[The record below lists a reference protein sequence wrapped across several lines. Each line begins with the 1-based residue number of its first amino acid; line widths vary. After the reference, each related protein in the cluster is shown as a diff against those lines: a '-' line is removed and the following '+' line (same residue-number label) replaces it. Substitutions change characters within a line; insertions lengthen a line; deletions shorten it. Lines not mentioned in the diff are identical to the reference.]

1 MKWIAVIGGGAAGLC
16 CACDLLRQLQ
26 GRATVTIFEQNSR
39 VGKKLLATGN
49 GRCNLTNLH
58 ASPASYPPVQR
69 AFVTPALTR
78 FSPEKIL
85 GFFRSLSLYTH
96 ADGEGRVYPLSNQ
109 AAGVLDALRLE
120 CTRLGAAVR
129 CDTAVTSI
137 RPKSGRFLV
146 GGEMFDFVVLAL
158 GGKAAVKIFQGYDL
172 LKQLSIPCSKTAP
185 GLVKLTT
192 ADPLVKSLK
201 GIRAAASL
209 RLLLGGR
216 EAMKE
221 TGELQFADGALSGI
235 AVMNLSSCYA
245 RQMLQQPVRAEVEAD
260 FVPSMETGALTR
272 AVLSIAKSGQ
282 RETCEDLLS
291 GFVPKRLGMALCKA
305 AGLRADQPTAALSGA
320 QVETLCRLCKAYRFP
335 ITGTGSFAD
344 AQVTVGGAART
355 AVHAETLE
363 SKQYPNLYLCGE
375 LLDVDGPCGGFNLQW
390 AFASARLCAASISEK
405 LV

>member
-1 MKWIAVIGGGAAGLC
+1 MKRIAILGGGAAGLC
-16 CACDLLRQLQ
+16 CAVDLLRQTA
-26 GRATVTIFEQNSR
+26 GRASVTIFEQNSR

-49 GRCNLTNLH
+49 GRCNLTNLG

-85 GFFRSLSLYTH
+85 DFFASLSLYTH

-120 CTRLGAAVR
+120 CTRLGADVR
-129 CDTAVTSI
+129 CDTAVSGI
-137 RPKSGRFLV
+137 RPKNGRFFV
-146 GGEMFDFVVLAL
+146 GGEPFDFAVLAL
-158 GGKAAVKIFQGYDL
+158 GGKAAVKGFQGYDL
-172 LKQLSIPCSKTAP
+172 LSQLSIPCGKTAP

-192 ADPLVKSLK
+192 SDPLVKSLK

-209 RLLLGGR
+209 RLLLDGR

-221 TGELQFADGALSGI
+221 TGELQFTEGALSGI

-245 RQMLQQPVRAEVEAD
+245 RQMLQKKTEAQIEAD
-260 FVPSMETGALTR
+260 FVPSMTKDALQR
-272 AVLSIAKSGQ
+272 AITAIVKTGQ
-282 RETCEDLLS
+282 RQLCEDLLS
-291 GFVPKRLGMALCKA
+291 GFVPKRLGMALLKA
-305 AGLRADQPTAALSGA
+305 AGLRADLSTAALTDA
-320 QVETLCRLCKAYRFP
+320 QIETLCARLKAYRFP
-335 ITGTGSFAD
+335 VTGTGSFAD

-355 AVHAETLE
+355 AVNAETLE
-363 SKQYPNLYLCGE
+363 SKQYQNLYLCGE

-390 AFASARLCAASISEK
+390 AFASARLCASSISEK

>member
-1 MKWIAVIGGGAAGLC
+1 MKRVAVLGGGAAGLC
-16 CACDLLRQLQ
+16 CAADLLRQTA
-26 GRATVTIFEQNSR
+26 GRASVTIFEQNSR

-49 GRCNLTNLH
+49 GRCNLSNLG
-58 ASPASYPPVQR
+58 ASPAAYPPAQR

-85 GFFRSLSLYTH
+85 DFFASLSLYTH

-120 CTRLGAAVR
+120 CTRLGADVR
-129 CDTAVTSI
+129 CDTAVTAI
-137 RPKSGRFLV
+137 RPKNGRYLIN
-146 GGEMFDFVVLAL
+146 GEPFDFTVLAL
-158 GGKAAVKIFQGYDL
+158 GGKAAVKGFQGYDL
-172 LKQLSIPCSKTAP
+172 LSQLSIPFGKPAP

-192 ADPLVKSLK
+192 DDPLVKSAK

-209 RLLLGGR
+209 RLLLGGK

-221 TGELQFADGALSGI
+221 AGELQFADGALSGI

-245 RQMLQQPVRAEVEAD
+245 RQMLQKKTEAQIEAD
-260 FVPSMETGALTR
+260 FVPSMTKDALHR
-272 AVLSIAKSGQ
+272 AIAAIVKTGQ
-282 RETCEDLLS
+282 RQLCEDLLS
-291 GFVPKRLGMALCKA
+291 GFVPKRLGMALLKA
-305 AGLRADQPTAALSGA
+305 AGLRADQPALSLTDA
-320 QVETLCRLCKAYRFP
+320 QIETLCGFLKAYRFP
-335 ITGTGSFAD
+335 VTGSGPFSD

-355 AVHAETLE
+355 AVNAETLE

-390 AFASARLCAASISEK
+390 AFASARLCAASIAEK

>member
-1 MKWIAVIGGGAAGLC
+1 MKRVAILGGGAAGLC
-16 CACDLLRQLQ
+16 CACDLLQKLQ

-49 GRCNLTNLH
+49 GRCNLTNLG

-78 FSPEKIL
+78 FSPQKIL
-85 GFFRSLSLYTH
+85 DFFASLSLFTH
-96 ADGEGRVYPLSNQ
+96 ADSEGRVYPLSNQ

-120 CTRLGAAVR
+120 CMRLGASVR

-137 RPKSGRFLV
+137 RPKNGRFLV
-146 GGEMFDFVVLAL
+146 NGEPFDFVVLAL
-158 GGKAAVKIFQGYDL
+158 GGKAAVKGFQGYDL
-172 LKQLSIPCSKTAP
+172 LSQLSIPCCKTAP

-192 ADPLVKSLK
+192 ADPMVKSLK

-245 RQMLQQPVRAEVEAD
+245 RQTLKQAVPAVVEAD
-260 FVPSMETGALTR
+260 FVPSMTKDALRKALT
-272 AVLSIAKSGQ
+272 AIAASGQ
-282 RETCEDLLS
+282 RELCEDLLS
-291 GFVPKRLGMALCKA
+291 GFVPKRLGMALLKA
-305 AGLRADQPTAALSGA
+305 AGLRADQPTLSLSDA
-320 QVETLCRLCKAYRFP
+320 QIETLCGLCKAYRFP
-335 ITGTGSFAD
+335 VTGSGSFAD
-344 AQVTVGGAART
+344 AQVTVGGAALS
-355 AVHAETLE
+355 AVNAETLE
-363 SKQYPNLYLCGE
+363 SKQYQNLYLCGE

-390 AFASARLCAASISEK
+390 AFASARLCASSIAEK
-405 LV
+405 LL